1 MSDKSI
7 QGIALVVCRQLMS
20 HPYRSGPDN
29 CEPVEPVLER
39 VYGVLRFWNA
49 SCSPWCIR
57 KTDGGGLH
65 VREEEFM
72 LLSNWQ
78 KQKIN
83 LLADYQDSLSELYT
97 YYSVKFPDYQ
107 DFWLDLALPKL
118 RYADWLRLCL
128 SKIEAG
134 AYRYNMMRFTVESV
148 KSGLDY
154 LKAQVRNIWHVDIS
168 HSDALAMALSIESG
182 LISSR
187 FYEIVDPLERGADDI
202 VDGFKMEMRDHV
214 RMIREVMYRAGN
226 TNYQVV

>member
-1 MSDKSI
+1 M
-7 QGIALVVCRQLMS
+7 
-20 HPYRSGPDN
+20 
-29 CEPVEPVLER
+29 
-39 VYGVLRFWNA
+39 
-49 SCSPWCIR
+49 
-57 KTDGGGLH
+57 
-65 VREEEFM
+65 M
-72 LLSNWQ
+72 LSSWQ

-83 LLADYQDSLSELYT
+83 LMADYQESLSELYT

-134 AYRYNMMRFTVESV
+134 AYRYNMMRFTVETV
-148 KSGLDY
+148 RSGLDY

-168 HSDALAMALSIESG
+168 HADALSLTLSIETG

-202 VDGFKMEMRDHV
+202 VNGFKMEMRDQVRTIRGFMHV
-214 RMIREVMYRAGN
+214 ARD